1 MHQVATTDPV
11 VVVRHHHG
19 RVDTIGGE
27 VGKVAPTGLTFVDE
41 ERLLMKGAVLYELH
55 YDDYTDIYD
64 KLYPAILALWYA
76 HQSGYNAYL
85 LALNREGEAV
95 DRIEL

>member
-1 MHQVATTDPV
+1 MTVARMHQVATTDPV

-27 VGKVAPTGLTFVDE
+27 VVFVDE

>member
-1 MHQVATTDPV
+1 
-11 VVVRHHHG
+11 
-19 RVDTIGGE
+19 
-27 VGKVAPTGLTFVDE
+27 
-41 ERLLMKGAVLYELH
+41 MKGAVLYELH